1 MGITC
6 GLMKA
11 GSLLLLLFGSAWPA
25 SAQAPPDGTPFAV
38 TFSDVQRL
46 VGTYEGTLDGKYR
59 IRLQL
64 SGHDSVLTGQYYYL
78 SKGQPLQLRGQ
89 LNGSGIVLLRETV
102 GADTVATGW
111 FSGKLDIG
119 LLLADQW
126 LRGEWYNRSGTTLMP
141 FQLQRM
147 DGSARPT
154 TAKARISSKTYL
166 SSFQGPVVT
175 VPDAGVTKLLAQ
187 CFSLENLIGQELA
200 SLRAEQAYKRQEGV
214 SGGTE
219 QLDYTVNYNARGLL
233 SITTQTTGTGAS
245 VWYDHRTQN
254 IDLNTGFP
262 VVLEDEIQP
271 ERLAQFLA
279 LGQQKMQK
287 ITRAYEQDEFL
298 SEEDQQGVL
307 GQQFG
312 LNSTREFTISAT
324 GLAFDH
330 PVSYDGLSNF
340 VWKVLT
346 GNFQVEFTHA
356 ELARFLKPESPLRRL
371 ATR

>member
-1 MGITC
+1 
-6 GLMKA
+6 MKA
-11 GSLLLLLFGSAWPA
+11 ASLLLLLLFGSAWPA
-25 SAQAPPDGTPFAV
+25 SAQAPPDGAPFAV

-46 VGTYEGTLDGKYR
+46 AGTYEGTLGGKYR

-64 SGHDSVLTGQYYYL
+64 SGSDSALTGQYYYL

-89 LNGSGIVLLRETV
+89 LNSSGLVLLRETV

-111 FSGKLDIG
+111 FSGKLDAG
-119 LLLADQW
+119 PLLADQW

-147 DGSARPT
+147 GGSARPT
-154 TAKARISSKTYL
+154 TAKARIGSKTYL
-166 SSFQGPVVT
+166 MAFEGPVVT
-175 VPDAGVTKLLAQ
+175 VPDASVTKLLAQ
-187 CFSLENLIGQELA
+187 CFSLESLIGQDLA
-200 SLRAEQAYKRQEGV
+200 SLRAEQEEKRREGMH
-214 SGGTE
+214 GGTE
-219 QLDYTVNYNARGLL
+219 RLDYAVNYNAHGLL
-233 SITTQTTGTGAS
+233 SLTTQTTGTGAS

-271 ERLAQFLA
+271 EKLAQFLA

-287 ITRAYEQDEFL
+287 ITRAYVPEQDGFL
-298 SEEDQQGVL
+298 SEEDEQGVL

-312 LNSTREFTISAT
+312 LHSTQEYTVSAA

-346 GNFQVEFTHA
+346 GNFKVEFTHA
-356 ELARFLKPESPLRRL
+356 ELARFLKPDSPLRRL
-371 ATR
+371 TQR

>member
-1 MGITC
+1 MHTIRY
-6 GLMKA
+6 GLTLAA
-11 GSLLLLLFGSAWPA
+11 GLLLAGRPA
-25 SAQAPPDGTPFAV
+25 VAQGPAANNDPLTGV
-38 TFSDVQRL
+38 FSNVQRL
-46 VGTYEGTLDGKYR
+46 VGTYEGTLNGKYR

-64 SGHDSVLTGQYYYL
+64 SGQDSALTGQYYYL
-78 SKGQPLQLRGQ
+78 SKGQLLQLRGQ
-89 LNGSGIVLLRETV
+89 LHRNGLVLLRETV

-111 FSGKLDIG
+111 FSGKLDAG
-119 LLLADQW
+119 PLLADQW

-141 FQLQRM
+141 FQLQRV
-147 DGSARPT
+147 DGSSKPT
-154 TAKARISSKTYL
+154 TAKARIGSKTYL
-166 SSFQGPVVT
+166 SSFEGPIVT

-187 CFSLENLIGQELA
+187 WFSLENLIGQDLT
-200 SLRAEQAYKRQEGV
+200 SLRAEQKYKRQEGM

-219 QLDYTVNYNARGLL
+219 ELDYTVNYNAHGLL
-233 SITTQTTGTGAS
+233 SITAQTTGTGAS

-271 ERLAQFLA
+271 EKLTQFLA
-279 LGQQKMQK
+279 LGQQKLQK
-287 ITRAYEQDEFL
+287 ITRTYKQDEFL
-298 SEEDQQGVL
+298 SEEDEQGVL

-312 LNSTREFTISAT
+312 LHSTREYTVSAA
-324 GLAFDH
+324 GLMCDH

-346 GNFQVEFTHA
+346 GNFQVEFSHA

-371 ATR
+371 AAR